1 MCQRHSFIFSNLI
14 FKFDN
19 CCLISVSIE
28 QDYHENIHNK
38 THIAIAQ
45 KTAIIKLEGE
55 IMSEIVDSYKKI
67 FENKKA
73 NIGIAVF
80 ALIWSISTVL
90 FDIKFGNENST
101 KNNPIDFIFSLLIG
115 VYSLQFLH
123 NAMNNINGRIL
134 PTIKEIQPK
143 ILWGMIKLNIVWGI
157 YAVLILIFAFTTYIF
172 THLLVIPII
181 IMVALVIIS
190 APLYYIYLAYAE
202 NLDTKGLYNITKIFK
217 FLKASYKPLYINIC
231 LYALISVAIMIIFA
245 ILYLLTQENYVFDI
259 IAGFISSYLFI
270 ITWYFAFPYSL
281 IPSYFEKIRPI
292 TNGELNG

>member
-1 MCQRHSFIFSNLI
+1 
-14 FKFDN
+14 
-19 CCLISVSIE
+19 
-28 QDYHENIHNK
+28 
-38 THIAIAQ
+38 
-45 KTAIIKLEGE
+45 
-55 IMSEIVDSYKKI
+55 MSEIIDSYKKV

-143 ILWGMIKLNIVWGI
+143 ILWGMIKLNIVWGFYTVI
-157 YAVLILIFAFTTYIF
+157 ILLLALTTYIF
-172 THLLVIPII
+172 THLLIFPII
-181 IMVALVIIS
+181 ILVTLIIIS
-190 APLYYIYLAYAE
+190 VPVYYIYLAYAE
-202 NLDTKGLYNITKIFK
+202 NLDTKGLFNITNIFK
-217 FLKASYKPLYINIC
+217 FLNASYKPLYINTFVYLFISI
-231 LYALISVAIMIIFA
+231 ALIIVYAIF
-245 ILYLLTQENYVFDI
+245 YLFTQENSVFDI
-259 IAGFISSYLFI
+259 IVGTISSYLFI

-292 TNGELNG
+292 TNGDLNG

>member
-1 MCQRHSFIFSNLI
+1 
-14 FKFDN
+14 
-19 CCLISVSIE
+19 
-28 QDYHENIHNK
+28 
-38 THIAIAQ
+38 
-45 KTAIIKLEGE
+45 
-55 IMSEIVDSYKKI
+55 MSEIIDSYKKV

-143 ILWGMIKLNIVWGI
+143 ILWGMIKLNIVWGFYTVI
-157 YAVLILIFAFTTYIF
+157 ILLLALTTYIF
-172 THLLVIPII
+172 THLLIFPII
-181 IMVALVIIS
+181 ILVTLIIIS
-190 APLYYIYLAYAE
+190 VPVYYIYLAYAE

-217 FLKASYKPLYINIC
+217 FLKASY
-231 LYALISVAIMIIFA
+231 
-245 ILYLLTQENYVFDI
+245 
-259 IAGFISSYLFI
+259 
-270 ITWYFAFPYSL
+270 
-281 IPSYFEKIRPI
+281 
-292 TNGELNG
+292 

>member
-1 MCQRHSFIFSNLI
+1 
-14 FKFDN
+14 
-19 CCLISVSIE
+19 
-28 QDYHENIHNK
+28 
-38 THIAIAQ
+38 
-45 KTAIIKLEGE
+45 
-55 IMSEIVDSYKKI
+55 MSEIIDSYKKV

-143 ILWGMIKLNIVWGI
+143 ILWGMIKLNIIWGI
-157 YAVLILIFAFTTYIF
+157 YAILILIFALTTYIF
-172 THLLVIPII
+172 THLLIFPII
-181 IMVALVIIS
+181 ILTALIIIS
-190 APLYYIYLAYAE
+190 VPVYYIYLAYAE
-202 NLDTKGLYNITKIFK
+202 NLDTKGLFNITNIFK
-217 FLKASYKPLYINIC
+217 FLKVSYKPLYINTG
-231 LYALISVAIMIIFA
+231 LYLLITVGVIIVYA
-245 ILYLLTQENYVFDI
+245 ILYILTPLNFIFDI
-259 IAGFISSYLFI
+259 VAGSIASYIFIV
-270 ITWYFAFPYSL
+270 TWYFAFPYSL

-292 TNGELNG
+292 TNGDLNG